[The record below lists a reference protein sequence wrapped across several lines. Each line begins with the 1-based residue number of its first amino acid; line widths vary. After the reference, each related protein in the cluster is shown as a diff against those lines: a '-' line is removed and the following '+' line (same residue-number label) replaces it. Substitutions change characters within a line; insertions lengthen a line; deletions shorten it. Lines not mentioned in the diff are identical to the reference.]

1 MQLHTWWP
9 FMETTHRLCGW
20 SKHAKTDCDM
30 ADGPE
35 TAINHR
41 LSTIIWPIHASRC
54 SGCFVPPAPSPFQ
67 VSTPSPPQKGTFQQC
82 QHVTVGF
89 CIFGSS
95 TKSVDG
101 VHERLVH
108 QGNYSLGYKHVSA
121 NNADHPQTTW
131 LVQTYGKKM
140 WHNTSSWSRKILKHN
155 LYMTENASPNT
166 TTLAQPC
173 RPLTSLMA
181 FVDQVTLLYFLNVR
195 LYSRSV
201 VMAEDQP
208 TASKPVKDGTG
219 PMVLIR
225 PSPAPDST
233 CITTNRHHSRDDY
246 FSPWPQCVQ
255 WLGRQHAGSRDCY
268 CESVFCNATTTVCDG
283 IFQIKPIWA
292 LIVSKVDNCC
302 SVLVGISGHLLNRL
316 QSVLDLC
323 RPTCV
328 LRKAF
333 WTNHATPLRHRLVA
347 SSRVDTLPPLCSEW
361 CTVVWMAQPCRS
373 SQTASIGQPTSTAV
387 VTSTRRLR
395 QLVFLPVRRST
406 PGDWAFPV
414 AAPWAWWNSLQ
425 LAVRATPS
433 FLAFTS
439 HYWLCKVPLQCFCGS
454 VTIISMSG

>member
-1 MQLHTWWP
+1 M
-9 FMETTHRLCGW
+9 G
-20 SKHAKTDCDM
+20 
-30 ADGPE
+30 
-35 TAINHR
+35 
-41 LSTIIWPIHASRC
+41 LSVDHVGYVRSAP
-54 SGCFVPPAPSPFQ
+54 PPAYA
-67 VSTPSPPQKGTFQQC
+67 VA
-82 QHVTVGF
+82 HVVAFHG
-89 CIFGSS
+89 
-95 TKSVDG
+95 
-101 VHERLVH
+101 
-108 QGNYSLGYKHVSA
+108 
-121 NNADHPQTTW
+121 DHPQTLWT
-131 LVQTYGKKM
+131 VQTCKNRLWHGRRARNSDKSSSFNNYLTNPCKQVFGVFCSSCPFPFSGLNPQPSPKRHFPAVSACHSRFLHFWIIHKVCGWCPWKACASRKLLPWIQTRFSQQCRPPTDYMAGPNIWEKM

-195 LYSRSV
+195 LYWRSV

-233 CITTNRHHSRDDY
+233 CITTNQHHSRDDY

-292 LIVSKVDNCC
+292 LVVSKVDNCC

-373 SQTASIGQPTSTAV
+373 SQTASVGQPTSTAV

-406 PGDWAFPV
+406 PGD
-414 AAPWAWWNSLQ
+414 
-425 LAVRATPS
+425 
-433 FLAFTS
+433 
-439 HYWLCKVPLQCFCGS
+439 
-454 VTIISMSG
+454 